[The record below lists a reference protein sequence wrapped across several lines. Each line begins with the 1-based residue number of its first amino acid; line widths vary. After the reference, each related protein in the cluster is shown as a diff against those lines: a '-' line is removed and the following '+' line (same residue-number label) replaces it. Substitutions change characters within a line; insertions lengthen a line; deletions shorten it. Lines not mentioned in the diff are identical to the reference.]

1 MNGPFVPIEDLSKH
15 FSVSVSTI
23 RGWVRKG
30 HIPKNTYI
38 KVGNTYRFSIEDVS
52 NALTQQHDNVVSF
65 DEALNKSAEMI
76 TVGGLEAETS
86 VDFIGEDDGDEHNID
101 EDF

>member
-86 VDFIGEDDGDEHNID
+86 VDFIGEDGDEHNID